1 MQFYILQYAILGR
14 WVDGGGGRFD
24 QMTVGNILK
33 IPHSQHV
40 HPEQIREIRI
50 RCSIYRYEAASYLFL
65 TYEIQ
70 IKKHCILLS
79 HHILDL

>member
-50 RCSIYRYEAASYLFL
+50 RCSIYRYHSKMQDYCTASAQLETEL
-65 TYEIQ
+65 AGAGS
-70 IKKHCILLS
+70 K
-79 HHILDL
+79 